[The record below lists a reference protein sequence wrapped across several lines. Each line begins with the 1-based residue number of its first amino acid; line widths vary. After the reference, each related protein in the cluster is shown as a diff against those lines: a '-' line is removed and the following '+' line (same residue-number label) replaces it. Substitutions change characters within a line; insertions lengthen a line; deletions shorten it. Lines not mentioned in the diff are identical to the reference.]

1 MHFRISHQRFKRSKI
16 IIFISLLYDALL
28 RRGIS
33 ARPKSEKPN
42 ISGFLRFGE
51 NARYYAKESDNGD
64 GWLFGDFVDGWN
76 DSVFIKQAQPLNAA
90 QIRQRK
96 REAEKARQKAE
107 AMQAQMWQSTA
118 QKALK
123 LWQQAQA
130 TNSHDYL
137 SKKRVQAHGVK
148 TAMYNSI
155 KYLVIPVSDA
165 SGKIWSLQYIA
176 PDGSKRFLSGGK
188 KKGCFYIIGEPDKQ
202 IIVCEGFATGASIN
216 EATNCAV
223 AVAFDKGN
231 LESVARA
238 MLLKYPACRIAI
250 AADNDIKE
258 NAPDNVGLNEAARVA
273 KIYNLTLFIPYLKH
287 GGKCDFNDVA
297 VFEGLDAVKKIFERG
312 GVDLLDINK
321 EV

>member
-1 MHFRISHQRFKRSKI
+1 MVDIA
-16 IIFISLLYDALL
+16 LLYEALM

-33 ARPKSEKPN
+33 ARPRSERPN

-76 DSVFIKQAQPLNAA
+76 DSVFEKQAKPLNAA
-90 QIRQRK
+90 QIKQRK
-96 REAEKARQKAE
+96 REAEKARKKAAE
-107 AMQAQMWQSTA
+107 MQAQMWQSTA

-130 TNSHDYL
+130 ADSHDYL
-137 SKKRVQAHGVK
+137 SKKQIQAHGVK
-148 TAMYNSI
+148 TAIYNGI
-155 KYLVIPVSDA
+155 KHIVIPASDA
-165 SGKIWSLQYIA
+165 NGKIWTLQYIA
-176 PDGSKRFLSGGK
+176 PDGRKRFLSGGK
-188 KKGCFYIIGEPDKQ
+188 KKGCVYIIGEPDKQ
-202 IIVCEGFATGASIN
+202 IIVCEGFATGASIF

-231 LESVARA
+231 LESVAKA
-238 MLLKYPACRIAI
+238 MLLKYPACRVAI

-258 NAPDNVGLNEAARVA
+258 NAPNVGLNEAARVA
-273 KIYNLTLFIPYLKH
+273 KIYNLTLFIPYLKC

-297 VFEGLDAVKKIFERG
+297 VFEGLDAVKMIFEHG
-312 GVDLLDINK
+312 GVELVDINK

>member
-1 MHFRISHQRFKRSKI
+1 MVDIA
-16 IIFISLLYDALL
+16 LLYEALM

-33 ARPKSEKPN
+33 ARPRSERPN

-76 DSVFIKQAQPLNAA
+76 DSVFEKQAKPLNAA

-96 REAEKARQKAE
+96 REAEKARKKAAE
-107 AMQAQMWQSTA
+107 IQAQMWQSTA

-130 TNSHDYL
+130 ADSHDYL
-137 SKKRVQAHGVK
+137 SKKQIQAHGVK
-148 TAMYNSI
+148 TAIYNGI
-155 KYLVIPVSDA
+155 KHIVIPASDA
-165 SGKIWSLQYIA
+165 SGKIWTLQYIA
-176 PDGSKRFLSGGK
+176 PDGCKRFLSGGK
-188 KKGCFYIIGEPDKQ
+188 KKGCFFIIGEPDKQ

-231 LESVARA
+231 LESVAKA
-238 MLLKYPACRIAI
+238 MLLKYPACRVAI

-273 KIYNLTLFIPYLKH
+273 KIYNLTLFIPYLKN
-287 GGKCDFNDVA
+287 GCKCDFNDVA
-297 VFEGLDAVKKIFERG
+297 VFEGLDAVKMIFEHG
-312 GVDLLDINK
+312 GVELVDINK